1 MGGSA
6 TAGFEQRLPSILGEG
21 EKSGPVMCWE
31 FVTGGVSCPPPR
43 PPLFLLIEEA
53 DEQLLFVADLCCN
66 LAELEGLCKLA
77 G

>member
-1 MGGSA
+1 M
-6 TAGFEQRLPSILGEG
+6 P
-21 EKSGPVMCWE
+21 
-31 FVTGGVSCPPPR
+31 

-77 G
+77 GELPPPPSSLNMNGGERTAEVEALLLLTII